1 MCHLT
6 NPPLTC
12 KNKAVA
18 EQESSAP
25 TLSARVRTE
34 SEAYLL
40 LEELRWGAT
49 GTPEACPKCG
59 GMGRCY
65 YLAPRNGVSRVTR
78 TGAVTQRRV
87 WKCGHCRQQFS
98 VLTGT
103 IFHGTKISVRTW
115 LLVIFEMCAAE
126 NGVSAR
132 EVERK
137 YELTPKTA
145 WFMLMRIREGMK
157 RDPLV
162 GLLRGTVVA
171 DETWI
176 GGDNSNRHADKRNVA
191 SSPGTTDKQPVMA
204 LVDYETRE
212 VRSRV
217 VVDVTARSL
226 SSVIAD
232 EVEVEASQLWTDDSP
247 SYKTVGKTMNSH
259 HTVDHSIGQY
269 VLNGTGTN
277 LAEGYFS
284 QLKRSLDGTH
294 HNISREH
301 LHRYLANFDFLY
313 SNCRAD
319 DSTRMRVLLG
329 QVAGRRLT
337 YKPLT
342 ARL

>member
-1 MCHLT
+1 MCYLT
-6 NPPLTC
+6 NPPLTSENRGMA
-12 KNKAVA
+12 KQEFSVA
-18 EQESSAP
+18 
-25 TLSARVRTE
+25 TLSARVRKE
-34 SEAYLL
+34 AEAYLL

-59 GMGRCY
+59 GVGRCY
-65 YLAPRNGVSRVTR
+65 YLAPRNGVSRATR

-115 LLVIFEMCAAE
+115 LLVIFEMCAAK

-132 EVERK
+132 EIERK

-145 WFMLMRIREGMK
+145 WFMLMRIREAMK

-176 GGDNSNRHADKRNVA
+176 GGDNSNRHAGKRNVGTG
-191 SSPGTTDKQPVMA
+191 PGTTDKQPGMA
-204 LVDYETRE
+204 LVDFETRE

-232 EVEVEASQLWTDDSP
+232 EVEVEASQLWTDGSP
-247 SYKTVGKTMNSH
+247 PTR
-259 HTVDHSIGQY
+259 
-269 VLNGTGTN
+269 
-277 LAEGYFS
+277 
-284 QLKRSLDGTH
+284 RS
-294 HNISREH
+294 
-301 LHRYLANFDFLY
+301 
-313 SNCRAD
+313 
-319 DSTRMRVLLG
+319 V
-329 QVAGRRLT
+329 RR
-337 YKPLT
+337 
-342 ARL
+342 